1 MKSLLR
7 ILVILSLTFMTYAEE
22 CDYNNS
28 ISPDLEKVLKLA
40 GQVEDI
46 VRYIHDTPHEG
57 DDRKERTASSPK
69 WLAAVGKLNNH
80 CSANIIGNDLD
91 ENSRVV
97 STAFH
102 CIDEYIESGRPI
114 KITFITNDGRT
125 IQRVAKIHKKGD
137 LYEDRA
143 ILILDELISYKDIP
157 PLVIGDGSMINE
169 DDTKLTIAGYS
180 ADTGLGA
187 QGKKLTYD
195 ADCVFG
201 GKGSDKT
208 ENHIYFDDCSAYGG
222 ASGGAAVLEVDED
235 GEKVPYLIGHIDE
248 STKKGVAVAY
258 GYYDTYYS
266 EDNFLNELYDAVDE
280 FNTYDD

>member
-7 ILVILSLTFMTYAEE
+7 ILVILSFTFMTYAEE
-22 CDYNNS
+22 CEYNNS
-28 ISPDLEKVLKLA
+28 ASPDLDKILKLA

-46 VRYIHDTPHEG
+46 VRYIHDTPHVG

-80 CSANIIGNDLD
+80 CSANLIGNDLD
-91 ENSRVV
+91 ENSRVA

-102 CIDEYIESGRPI
+102 CIDEYIESGKPI
-114 KITFITNDGRT
+114 YITFTTNDGRK
-125 IQRVAKIHKKGD
+125 IKREAKIHKSGD

-157 PLVIGDGSMINE
+157 PLIIGDADFAKE
-169 DDTKLTIAGYS
+169 DGILITFAGHS
-180 ADTGLGA
+180 SDTGLGA
-187 QGKKLTYD
+187 KGKKLTYD
-195 ADCVFG
+195 EDC
-201 GKGSDKT
+201 KYREYRDESS
-208 ENHIYFDDCSAYGG
+208 ENYIYFEDCSAYGG
-222 ASGGAAVLEVDED
+222 ASGGAAVIVEEMDGDEIPFL
-235 GEKVPYLIGHIDE
+235 VSHIIK

-258 GYYDTYYS
+258 GHYDTYYS